1 MDNQFTLTAILQR
14 VDVLRYTPSGTPILD
29 VMLQHESWQEE
40 NHIPCQIK
48 LELPAR
54 IIGQNAQAWQHE
66 QGECVTVTGFLAQRS
81 QRSNRP
87 MLRIQH
93 ITKYKG

>member
-48 LELPAR
+48 FELPAR
-54 IIGQNAQAWQHE
+54 IIGQNAQAWQHQ
-66 QGECVTVTGFLAQRS
+66 QGKKVIVTGFLAQKS
-81 QRSNRP
+81 QKIIRP
-87 MLRIQH
+87 MLRIQD
-93 ITKYKG
+93 IQEYKG